1 MSRVHVTKERAG
13 WYTVAGWHL
22 VKTDSYGGD
31 GAVDW
36 IATDNAAT
44 ARRVAD
50 AYRHGQRI
58 SFAGSGGLGG
68 VDFRNVFNTLRDAKC
83 WATTTHRGESPP
95 GQTIG
100 DKRQVVVEEDFDG
113 QEPILKWY
121 LVTQVLVAIAEFE
134 PGFQVLDYD
143 WEDEEYHGPFA
154 TEAEA
159 DAERTITA

>member
-22 VKTDSYGGD
+22 VKTDSYGGG

-58 SFAGSGGLGG
+58 SFTGSAGRVRSIRVG
-68 VDFRNVFNTLRDAKC
+68 FCNVFNTLRDAKR
-83 WATTTHRGESPP
+83 WATTTTTGARAPHRTTP
-95 GQTIG
+95 
-100 DKRQVVVEEDFDG
+100 
-113 QEPILKWY
+113 
-121 LVTQVLVAIAEFE
+121 
-134 PGFQVLDYD
+134 
-143 WEDEEYHGPFA
+143 
-154 TEAEA
+154 
-159 DAERTITA
+159 